1 MQNPK
6 CKRVVVVVKRLALL
20 THFFGAVVQH
30 FCKTTAVQIS
40 MFGAHFSKKGV
51 PTGALMKQFKWGKAY
66 VITSDNAESEI
77 VESNWKS
84 HYDFNIF

>member
-1 MQNPK
+1 MKGCLRIYYQPRISITIFYSRIMQNPK

-51 PTGALMKQFKWGKAY
+51 PTGALMKQFK
-66 VITSDNAESEI
+66 
-77 VESNWKS
+77 
-84 HYDFNIF
+84 